1 VIGYV
6 TPVINEKI
14 WQELPETY
22 RVFIKQAMRV
32 ARFWLNEQNLELETT
47 LLGKATSEWGTEVV
61 IPDKKAFMDSAAKFY
76 SDPRFDAK
84 FGKGTLAKIRAVE

>member
-1 VIGYV
+1 M
-6 TPVINEKI
+6 
-14 WQELPETY
+14 PETY

-47 LLGKATSEWGTEVV
+47 LLGKAAAEYGTEVV

-76 SDPRFDAK
+76 SDPKFDVK
-84 FGKGTLAKIRAVE
+84 YGKGTLAKMRAIE